1 MRYNFDMSKET
12 FVFIVGALIFFS
24 PFMGLPREYTK
35 WFLIGA
41 GIVLMILG
49 YRLRR
54 LAFLRS
60 LEDGSGERRADV
72 FVENVGTLSDVSVP
86 KKEEKL
92 PEAQPVH
99 AEPELK
105 LVHTAP
111 AIENKPT
118 QAGEPAVTYETKK
131 EESVKPVSQEQP
143 AAPDGLKSVFTIVK
157 ARDISERL
165 AMSPVA
171 DIAKAMSINDKMLI
185 LKELFGNDTAV
196 FNESITKLN
205 GFSSFDEAKNY
216 LIQNIAV
223 KYNWVQEERLEKA
236 EAFVKLVSRRYS

>member
-1 MRYNFDMSKET
+1 MDLIKIDKKLKRISTVYESFKEDGR
-12 FVFIVGALIFFS
+12 IS
-24 PFMGLPREYTK
+24 PLEK
-35 WFLIGA
+35 DL
-41 GIVLMILG
+41 LLG
-49 YRLRR
+49 YIRELY
-54 LAFLRS
+54 
-60 LEDGSGERRADV
+60 DH
-72 FVENVGTLSDVSVP
+72 VSEIEVMSVTVSQNLPNEPVKKTIDQIPVQETIIP